1 MRVRKLTGAV
11 VVIVALAMLAACNPY
26 RWPPEPNSPGP
37 HYYVAMGDSLSTGTQ
52 PPFTPEHNFGDTD
65 QGYTDQLY
73 KRLLAQDSKLQM
85 VELGCG
91 GETAVSMIHG
101 DLPGV
106 GSCGPPQAYDFLY
119 PHGGTQ
125 LAEAEHF
132 LRTHRGQVRVLTI
145 DIGGNDAQNASCAGN
160 PDPPACNQQLNDGVQ
175 RDVAYI
181 VARLRLADPRVL
193 IVGMTYYNP
202 RSAIW
207 LFGQQAE
214 AAAGAPVTRAFNDV
228 LSRTYELLGA
238 RVADVGSAFSSYDF
252 TTIVDSP
259 FGPLPIAVARVC
271 QWTWTCASPP
281 LGPDVHGNTE
291 GYGVMA
297 DTFYRTINA
306 DQ

>member
-11 VVIVALAMLAACNPY
+11 VVIVAMAMLAACNPY

-145 DIGGNDAQNASCAGN
+145 DIGGNDAENASCAGN

-181 VARLRLADPRVL
+181 VARLRLAD
-193 IVGMTYYNP
+193 
-202 RSAIW
+202 
-207 LFGQQAE
+207 
-214 AAAGAPVTRAFNDV
+214 RA
-228 LSRTYELLGA
+228 
-238 RVADVGSAFSSYDF
+238 SS
-252 TTIVDSP
+252 S
-259 FGPLPIAVARVC
+259 
-271 QWTWTCASPP
+271 S
-281 LGPDVHGNTE
+281 E
-291 GYGVMA
+291 
-297 DTFYRTINA
+297 
-306 DQ
+306 

>member
-1 MRVRKLTGAV
+1 M
-11 VVIVALAMLAACNPY
+11 AMLAACNPY
-26 RWPPEPNSPGP
+26 RWPPAPNSPGP
-37 HYYVAMGDSLSTGTQ
+37 HYYVVMGDSLSTGTQ

-73 KRLLAQDSKLQM
+73 KRLEAQDPKLQL

-119 PHGGTQ
+119 PHGGNQ

-181 VARLRLADPRVL
+181 VAWV
-193 IVGMTYYNP
+193 
-202 RSAIW
+202 
-207 LFGQQAE
+207 
-214 AAAGAPVTRAFNDV
+214 AARRPARPHRRNDV
-228 LSRTYELLGA
+228 LQPAKRDLAVRTTSRSGRGCTGHQSVQRRAEPYLRASRL

-259 FGPLPIAVARVC
+259 LGRVPIVVARAC
-271 QWTWTCASPP
+271 EWTWMCAGRRRS
-281 LGPDVHGNTE
+281 GPTST
-291 GYGVMA
+291 A
-297 DTFYRTINA
+297 TPRATA
-306 DQ
+306 